1 MTEPIRKI
9 PTGDFEDTTH
19 SFIENVSV
27 TGNQFG
33 TIGGVFTPSILTILG
48 VVMFMSA
55 GVVIGR
61 AGVIAALIILLLSKL
76 ITFLTSLSIAA
87 ISTNTPVKGGGA
99 YYLISR
105 SLGPESG
112 GAIGLTLF
120 LAQALSVPFYILGFT
135 EALTIAFPHFSES
148 FQMITYVT
156 ASALL
161 LLNLFGAEWAIKI
174 QYVILTTLLIS
185 VVIFLGGA
193 LTHFELNQFWDNMGT
208 HFAVDGEDASSFWS
222 AFAIYFPAVTGIM
235 TGVNMS
241 GDLKDPSRSIPR
253 GTFAAVGVGALIYA
267 LEIVICA
274 GAQSRDHL
282 IGNFHQTL
290 LDQAL
295 FGASW
300 LVIAGVFAATLSS
313 ALGSLMGAP
322 RILQALARDDVFPP
336 LSPFTKGSGV
346 HDEPKRG
353 LWFTYIL
360 TIGVLWFAS
369 LERGADGS
377 SGSALNSVGAI
388 LTMFFL
394 YAYGM
399 TNIAAFAES
408 FSRNPSFR
416 PRFKYFHWLTALLGA
431 LGCFFTALL
440 INWTAALLAIAV
452 IMALYLYVQH
462 RVLGSTYG
470 DVRRGFYYSRMRE
483 NLMKLAAQP
492 NHAKN
497 WRPNTLVLSGNPN
510 TRHTLTQYALWLEN
524 RRGVATLV
532 ELLVGPLRDMIPK
545 RDAALQRLQTFI
557 AHQNLEAFCEVLVT
571 ENFDQGVS
579 ALLQCHAVGPLKPN
593 LVMFGWPSSGGGS
606 AERFCHLLQTVV
618 DLKLSA
624 VVTVDR
630 GLPPLA
636 NKDKARR
643 IDIWWR
649 GHRNGSLMLILTY
662 LLCHNLEW
670 AHHKV
675 RVLRALKVPEGAS
688 FEPLAGEAEAEII
701 DLLEGARIKGEA
713 KIVEQTE
720 DYPQVLRKHSRD
732 AAVIFLGLTPPSTE
746 DPEFYYGRYDE
757 LLARLPTTLLVYSAG
772 HADLTS

>member
-1 MTEPIRKI
+1 MTAPHQRI
-9 PTGDFEDTTH
+9 PSGDFEA
-19 SFIENVSV
+19 SPRSQVGEGGA
-27 TGNQFG
+27 GNQFG
-33 TIGGVFTPSILTILG
+33 TLGGVFTPSILTILG

-55 GVVIGR
+55 GVVIGH
-61 AGVIAALIILLLSKL
+61 AGVVAALLILLLSKL
-76 ITFLTSLSIAA
+76 ITLLTSLSIAA

-135 EALTIAFPHFSES
+135 EALTIAIPQLLGS
-148 FQMITYVT
+148 FQLITLVT

-174 QYVILTTLLIS
+174 QYVILATLMVSI
-185 VVIFLGGA
+185 VVFMGGA
-193 LTHFELNQFWDNMGT
+193 LTHFDYELLVDNLGSRFT
-208 HFAVDGEDASSFWS
+208 GGEGEGSSFWS

-241 GDLKDPSRSIPR
+241 GDLKDPSRSIPN
-253 GTFAAVGVGALIYA
+253 GTFAAVGVGALIYG
-267 LEIVICA
+267 LEVIICG
-274 GAQSRDHL
+274 GAQTHEQLTGS
-282 IGNFHQTL
+282 FHQTL
-290 LDQAL
+290 LSQAL

-300 LVIAGVFAATLSS
+300 LVVAGVFAATLSS

-336 LSPFTKGSGV
+336 LSPFTTGSGPN
-346 HDEPKRG
+346 DEPKRG
-353 LWFTYIL
+353 LWFTYLL
-360 TIGVLWFAS
+360 TVAVLWLAS
-369 LERGADGS
+369 LDRGTDGA

-440 INWTAALLAIAV
+440 INWTAALLAVAV

-492 NHAKN
+492 HHAKN

-510 TRHTLTQYALWLEN
+510 SRHTLTQYALWLEN

-545 RDAALQRLQTFI
+545 RDAALQRLESFI
-557 AHQNLEAFCEVLVT
+557 TAQNLEAFCEVLVT
-571 ENFDQGVS
+571 EDFDQGVS

-593 LVMFGWPSSGGGS
+593 LVMFGWPSSGEGS
-606 AERFCHLLQTVV
+606 AERFSHLLQTVD
-618 DLKLSA
+618 DLKISA
-624 VVTVDR
+624 VVTVDH
-630 GLPPLA
+630 GLPPIS
-636 NKDKARR
+636 KKEKTRR
-643 IDIWWR
+643 VDVWWR

-670 AHHKV
+670 ANHQV
-675 RVLRALKVPEGAS
+675 RVLRALKVPEGEA
-688 FEPLAGEAEAEII
+688 FEPLAQEAEAEIRL
-701 DLLEGARIKGEA
+701 LLEGARIKGEA
-713 KIVEQTE
+713 KVVEQTE
-720 DYPQVLRKHSRD
+720 SYPQVLRKHSRD
-732 AAVIFLGLTPPSTE
+732 ASVIFLGLAPPGEE
-746 DPEFYYGRYDE
+746 DPEVYYNRYDE

-772 HADLTS
+772 DADLTS